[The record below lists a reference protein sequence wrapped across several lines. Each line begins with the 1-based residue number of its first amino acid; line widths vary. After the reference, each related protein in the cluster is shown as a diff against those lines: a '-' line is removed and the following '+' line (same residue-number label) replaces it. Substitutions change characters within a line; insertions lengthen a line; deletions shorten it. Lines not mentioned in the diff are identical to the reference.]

1 MRARGHDAAAAAA
14 CVQLAQQ
21 RLDAVEGEHL
31 RSALLRQA
39 LPAVHDALG
48 GLSGKAKVGER
59 LPSGLAEGR
68 AQLLKGI
75 VAAELVQRLLQA
87 LLIHRR
93 RIEKRSVYIKNKIF
107 HAFSSSQAVA
117 NSPAS

>member
-1 MRARGHDAAAAAA
+1 MPQR
-14 CVQLAQQ
+14 QQ

-48 GLSGKAKVGER
+48 GLSGKAEVGER

-93 RIEKRSVYIKNKIF
+93 RVHQRTVYIENEVF
-107 HAFSSSQAVA
+107 HAFPSIRSRAMVKRPRS
-117 NSPAS
+117 